1 MYSVAGTT
9 VKVYSEEEKQSGAHA
24 GRWTWTSAPGRNALV
39 MFLPGHT
46 AACRAQNCNLESFSL
61 TTLSSIS
68 LLLVRQHAGEV
79 NVSLFAVGLCCRHAA
94 KAVADRRQSLPPP
107 TTAGPAAPPAAAAPH
122 GFGSAFL
129 DPGVSVVRQL
139 ANLAAHRKTRNRAAL
154 APAGVAELLAS
165 AFKPGRQDG
174 PPPNCARTAHPDPA
188 DEHGEPSLGPAQD
201 PGGVGAAGVQSL
213 RENDSQVYASNPP
226 SRAVFPL
233 AVVPEA
239 AWVGHLGARLLLCP
253 DHNV

>member
-1 MYSVAGTT
+1 MVNS
-9 VKVYSEEEKQSGAHA
+9 S
-24 GRWTWTSAPGRNALV
+24 RWNIC
-39 MFLPGHT
+39 HH
-46 AACRAQNCNLESFSL
+46 CRAQNCNLESFSL

-79 NVSLFAVGLCCRHAA
+79 NVSLFAVGLCCRDAA

-122 GFGSAFL
+122 GYGPAFL
-129 DPGVSVVRQL
+129 DSGVSVVQWMATL
-139 ANLAAHRKTRNRAAL
+139 FAHRKTRNGAGL

-165 AFKPGRQDG
+165 AFKPERQDG
-174 PPPNCARTAHPDPA
+174 PTPNCTRTAHPDPA
-188 DEHGEPSLGPAQD
+188 DDHGEPSLGSAED

-213 RENDSQVYASNPP
+213 RKNDSQVYASNPP

-233 AVVPEA
+233 AVIPEA
-239 AWVGHLGARLLLCP
+239 ACVGHLGVRLLLCP